1 MSVVPFKPKGLGP
14 GFRDVSSA
22 VRAGQRGS
30 AAANRLIVV
39 GSGKG
44 GTGKSFITANLAVLA
59 SLQGRRVV
67 AVDGDLGLANLH
79 LLFGLDP
86 EENLWSLLQP
96 GWSRAE
102 LRARLVQPGPG
113 GVRLLPGASGVGRLA
128 SLNRGELRRLVHRLE
143 PHLDDS
149 ELVLIDLS
157 AGLSP
162 PTQLFLRAARE
173 IVIVANPE
181 PSAMLD
187 AYGVIKLLAESDH
200 AGQIHLVMNRAHNLP
215 EAQRCAQ
222 RMVATAREFL
232 GRGVNVLGCVPEDA
246 AVIDSVHRRRPL
258 VLNCPHS
265 PAASALRLIAHEL
278 VDGALPPGNTLSAFF
293 STAKALVAPR
303 RRSSRSSC
311 AL

>member
-1 MSVVPFKPKGLGP
+1 MSVVPFKPEGLGP
-14 GFRDVSSA
+14 GFRNVSSA
-22 VRAGQRGS
+22 VRAGQRGP
-30 AAANRLIVV
+30 ALAGRLIVV
-39 GSGKG
+39 GGGKG
-44 GTGKSFITANLAVLA
+44 GTGKSLVTANLAVLA

-67 AVDGDLGLANLH
+67 VVDGDLGLANLH
-79 LLFGLDP
+79 LLLGVEP
-86 EENLWSLLQP
+86 EETLLSLLRP
-96 GWSRAE
+96 GWSSARV
-102 LRARLVQPGPG
+102 RSRLVQPGPG

-143 PHLDDS
+143 PYLDDS

-162 PTQLFLRAARE
+162 STQLFLRAARE

-200 AGQIHLVMNRAHNLP
+200 AGQIHLVMNRAHTLSA
-215 EAQRCAQ
+215 AQQCA
-222 RMVATAREFL
+222 RRIVTTARQFL
-232 GRGVNVLGCVPEDA
+232 GRGVNVLGCVPDDA
-246 AVIDSVHRRRPL
+246 AVVDSVHRRRPL
-258 VLNCPHS
+258 VLNSPHS
-265 PAASALRLIAHEL
+265 QAASALRMIAHEL
-278 VDGALPPGNTLSAFF
+278 VDGTLPPGNTLSAFF

-303 RRSSRSSC
+303 RRSSRSTC

>member
-1 MSVVPFKPKGLGP
+1 MSVIPFKPQGLGP
-14 GFRDVSSA
+14 GLRDVSSA
-22 VRAGQRGS
+22 VRAGQRAPTLAS
-30 AAANRLIVV
+30 RLIVV
-39 GSGKG
+39 GGGKG
-44 GTGKSFITANLAVLA
+44 GTGKSFVTANLAVLA
-59 SLQGRRVV
+59 SLQGRRVTV
-67 AVDGDLGLANLH
+67 VDGDLGLANLH
-79 LLFGLDP
+79 LLLGLDP
-86 EENLWSLLQP
+86 EENLLSLLQQ
-96 GWSRAE
+96 GWSSAE

-128 SLNRGELRRLVHRLE
+128 SLNRGELRRLIHRLE

-200 AGQIHLVMNRAHNLP
+200 AGRIHLVMNRAHNLP
-215 EAQRCAQ
+215 GAQQCAQ

-232 GRGVNVLGCVPEDA
+232 GRGVNVLGYVPEDA

-258 VLNCPHS
+258 VLNRPHS
-265 PAASALRLIAHEL
+265 PAASALRLIVHEL
-278 VDGALPPGNTLSAFF
+278 VDGALPPGNTFSAFF
-293 STAKALVAPR
+293 ATAKALVAPR
-303 RRSSRSSC
+303 RRSRRSSC